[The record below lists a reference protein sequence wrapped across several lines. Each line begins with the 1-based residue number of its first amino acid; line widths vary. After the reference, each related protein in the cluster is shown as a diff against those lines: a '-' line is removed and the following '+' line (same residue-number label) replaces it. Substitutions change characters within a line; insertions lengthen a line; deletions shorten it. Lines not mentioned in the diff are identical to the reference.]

1 FLCGGIYLKLNTD
14 LIKKIVAIILI
25 FFACILSVIS
35 ISFGILRNQLF
46 VMLPKIEDIT
56 ENPQIS
62 SQIFDRNDNF
72 VASVQLDEYR
82 ISVPL
87 SEIPKHVRNA
97 IIASEDERFYEHGGA
112 DIIGIIRAAIRNVFH
127 LGIVEGGSTISQQ
140 LARAL
145 FLSTEQTFTRKI
157 KEVILANELEN
168 RYTKDEILE
177 YYLNYVYFGPSPAGR
192 CYGVEAAA
200 RNFFGKKIS
209 EVSVSEAALIAGT
222 LPAPSL
228 YSPWI
233 NKEIAIENRN
243 VVLHKM
249 LRNKFITEE
258 EYQNALKEEI
268 NLKTLM
274 GTQFTDSKYYFVDY
288 VKQKVLE
295 MFPEDVLLKEG
306 LKIYTTLDLDIQ
318 DKASASLNE
327 TFKNA
332 EKSGYFKK
340 DLKDKIGVIQPQG
353 QILAMDP
360 KSGEILALVGGRD
373 YSNTQFNRCT
383 SPRQPGSLF
392 KIFDYTTAIE
402 NGVVGTGTIITSEEL
417 SMQDQEKMW
426 KPEEWIGENQYFG
439 PLTVREALVKSSNI
453 CAVKVAQRCGWD
465 RVAYYAE
472 KMGINSK
479 ILPVPSMSIGSLE
492 VTPIEMATAFSVL
505 ANNGEKAEPICI
517 KKITTKD
524 DKLLYEHHLNR
535 TKVIKKETAILM
547 NDLFRSVAANVIGY
561 MPFEV
566 AGKTGTS
573 EDFLS
578 GWFVGYTPEI
588 VVCSWVGRDSR
599 EVPLPGAKLW
609 GSSFAAPMVKNC
621 LLKIQYT
628 LSKEKF
634 LKNSENIITTGI
646 CRDSGLLAIPDCP
659 SNRVV
664 SSSYIAGSEPTLY
677 CPIHREEF
685 VYRKICKESGLLA
698 NEWCTETE
706 EKAFLKGTEPTI
718 YCNIHKPPLSIYFS
732 PSECKVNEEITLRF
746 DIFNDLGNVV
756 ELYIDNK
763 RVASITEPPYEY
775 KWIFDND
782 GQHNIMAVL
791 RKDEQYVYM
800 LKTDVRVHK

>member
-1 FLCGGIYLKLNTD
+1 MWRNYLKLNTE
-14 LIKKIVAIILI
+14 LIKKIIVIILI
-25 FFACILSVIS
+25 IFAGILSATS
-35 ISFGILRNQLF
+35 IAFGILRSQLF

-62 SQIFDRNDNF
+62 SQIFDRNGDF

-82 ISVPL
+82 IAVPL
-87 SEIPKHVRNA
+87 SDVPQHVRKA

-112 DIIGIIRAAIRNVFH
+112 DIIGIIRAAVRNVFH

-140 LARAL
+140 LARGL

-209 EVSVSEAALIAGT
+209 DVTISEAALIAGT

-228 YSPWI
+228 YSPWV
-233 NKEIAIENRN
+233 NKEVAIENRN
-243 VVLHKM
+243 LVLSKM
-249 LRNKFITEE
+249 LRNKYITEE
-258 EYQNALKEEI
+258 EYQNALKEEVKI
-268 NLKTLM
+268 KTLV
-274 GTQFTDSKYYFVDY
+274 GTQLTDSKYYFVDY

-306 LKIYTTLDLDIQ
+306 LKIYTTLDLNIQ
-318 DKASASLNE
+318 DKASVSLKE
-327 TFKNA
+327 TFESA

-340 DLKDKIGVIQPQG
+340 GLKDKIGVIQPQG

-360 KSGEILALVGGRD
+360 KSGEILAIVGGRD
-373 YSNTQFNRCT
+373 YSNTQFNRCA

-402 NGVVGTGTIITSEEL
+402 TGVVGTGTIVTSEEL

-453 CAVKVAQRCGWD
+453 CAVKVAQRCGWS

-524 DKLLYEHHLNR
+524 DKLLYENHLNR
-535 TKVIKKETAILM
+535 TKVIKEETAVLM

-578 GWFVGYTPEI
+578 GWFVGYTPDI

-609 GSSFAAPMVKNC
+609 GSSFAAPMVKSF
-621 LLKIQYT
+621 LLKIQDT
-628 LSKEKF
+628 LPKEEF
-634 LKNSENIITTGI
+634 LKSSKNITTVGI
-646 CRDSGLLAIPDCP
+646 CRDSGLLAIQDCP
-659 SNRVV
+659 SNRIT
-664 SSSYIAGSEPTLY
+664 SSSYIVGSEPTSY
-677 CPIHREEF
+677 CSIHREEF
-685 VYRKICKESGLLA
+685 VYIKVCKESGLLP

-706 EKAFLKGTEPTI
+706 ERAFLKGAEPKM
-718 YCNIHKPPLSIYFS
+718 YCNIHKPLLSLHIS
-732 PSECKVNEEITLRF
+732 PSECLVNEEITLKF
-746 DIFNDLGNVV
+746 DIFNEMGNVV

-763 RVASITEPPYEY
+763 RITSITEPPYEF

-782 GQHNIMAVL
+782 GVHNIMVVL
-791 RKDEQYVYM
+791 RKDEQFVYM
-800 LKTDVRVHK
+800 LKEDVRVHK

>member
-1 FLCGGIYLKLNTD
+1 MWRNYLKLNTE
-14 LIKKIVAIILI
+14 LIKKIVVIILI
-25 FFACILSVIS
+25 IFAGILSATS
-35 ISFGILRNQLF
+35 IAFGILRSQLF

-62 SQIFDRNDNF
+62 SQIFDRNGDF

-82 ISVPL
+82 IAVPL
-87 SEIPKHVRNA
+87 SDVPQHVRKA

-112 DIIGIIRAAIRNVFH
+112 DIIGIIRAAVRNVFY

-140 LARAL
+140 LARGL

-209 EVSVSEAALIAGT
+209 DVTISEAALIAGT

-228 YSPWI
+228 YSPWV
-233 NKEIAIENRN
+233 NKEVAIENRN
-243 VVLHKM
+243 LVLSKM
-249 LRNKFITEE
+249 LRNKYITEE
-258 EYQNALKEEI
+258 EYQNALKEEVKI
-268 NLKTLM
+268 KTLV
-274 GTQFTDSKYYFVDY
+274 GTQLTDSKYYFVDY

-306 LKIYTTLDLDIQ
+306 LKIYTTLDLNIQ
-318 DKASASLNE
+318 DKASVSLKE
-327 TFKNA
+327 TFESA

-340 DLKDKIGVIQPQG
+340 GLKDKIGVIQPQG

-360 KSGEILALVGGRD
+360 KSGEILAIVGGRD
-373 YSNTQFNRCT
+373 YSNTQFNRCA

-402 NGVVGTGTIITSEEL
+402 TGVVGTGTIVTSEEL

-453 CAVKVAQRCGWD
+453 CAVKVAQRCGWS

-524 DKLLYEHHLNR
+524 DKLLYENHLNR
-535 TKVIKKETAILM
+535 TKVIKEETAVLM

-578 GWFVGYTPEI
+578 GWFVGYTPDI

-609 GSSFAAPMVKNC
+609 GSSFAAPMVKRF
-621 LLKIQYT
+621 LLKIQDT
-628 LSKEKF
+628 LPKEEF
-634 LKNSENIITTGI
+634 LKSSKNITTVGI
-646 CRDSGLLAIPDCP
+646 CRDSGLLAIQDCP
-659 SNRVV
+659 SNRVT
-664 SSSYIAGSEPTLY
+664 SSSYIVGSEPTSY
-677 CPIHREEF
+677 CSIHREEF
-685 VYRKICKESGLLA
+685 VYIKVCKESGLLP
-698 NEWCTETE
+698 NECCTETE
-706 EKAFLKGTEPTI
+706 ERAFLKGAEPKM
-718 YCNIHKPPLSIYFS
+718 YCNIHKPLLSLHIS
-732 PSECKVNEEITLRF
+732 PSECLVNEEVTLKF
-746 DIFNDLGNVV
+746 DIFNEMGNVV

-763 RVASITEPPYEY
+763 RITSITEPPYEF

-782 GQHNIMAVL
+782 GVHNIMAVL
-791 RKDEQYVYM
+791 RKDEQFIYM
-800 LKTDVRVHK
+800 LKEDVRVHK